1 MNVSNEINSVRVQI
15 CGEEH
20 PIKGKASA
28 DYIRRLA
35 HMIDEQMKDVLDKNP
50 NLPRHRA
57 AILVALNLADE
68 LEKLREEHKELL
80 NLIEQV

>member
-1 MNVSNEINSVRVQI
+1 
-15 CGEEH
+15 
-20 PIKGKASA
+20 
-28 DYIRRLA
+28 
-35 HMIDEQMKDVLDKNP
+35 MIDEQMKDVLQNP

-80 NLIEQV
+80 NLIEQVQ